1 MELAICPTCKQSVL
15 DDDAVECPF
24 CGSPMKSGTAP
35 PRPTSSATGK
45 TSPAG
50 SSKGNKGGVVP
61 AKPAE
66 DDPFGVDPA
75 TTAKA
80 VPLSL
85 RPVAGKSFEVRCPM
99 CETVGYAS
107 TKVQGHAVR
116 CCNPQ
121 CLVPVFTVKAP
132 KREEPPP
139 PPPVPPKSPLPVY
152 LGCGLALAGL
162 AGGLLYYLNSIKAPE
177 QLPPLPPVA
186 RSERSGTTET
196 EDPGT
201 EIAGQP
207 APEQTPADPV
217 AERAVDLKDSVN
229 RAIEASLK
237 APAAKKS
244 FARRLAA
251 LAMVHAGDRP
261 AAEDQLNQLRRVSAQ
276 SPYEVI
282 PPLALATWRFH
293 QEGSPERA
301 AALEELKR
309 HAPQLPKRGRFA
321 IESGLA
327 TATLQASA
335 GDAAGA
341 RDTLA
346 AHRAAPRVEQLAA
359 LLQLVNLDGTF
370 DLDARQPGR
379 LAGDWQ
385 APLETGLTLQL
396 CQQGRW
402 EAAEAWARQLSDPL
416 ARDESLLAFAELGAR
431 RVLSQQ
437 TPGDLASIQAVGESL
452 SPIGKIRLATR
463 LAAVQSSVGQDPE
476 TQKLLATAK
485 ILLGGLSVAPPPRLP
500 TLKSVFDSKTPDA
513 IQPQQVGRACQ
524 EQARVQLDLK
534 QPEEA
539 WKTLKIGLTHLR
551 GAGPGL
557 LAIRKLRSRAEG
569 TEVEGLR
576 RELKRI
582 LALANDDQVQRE
594 LTRFRQKTEE
604 LERAAQ
610 VRFRGQIDLLA
621 AALEMGLAEPAWKE
635 ILEMDGQQGDDDRDP
650 VLSSALPPLAA
661 LAFERAGK
669 QEQAQSI
676 RRDFANRAAEA
687 EPQEASRIIPHLLAQ
702 ACDDGEV
709 PRGLELLKTY
719 LTESGDLQ
727 AEALRL
733 LCQLVNRGK
742 LETAYQLANGIPME
756 SLRDDALFLLAAR
769 AARLDQGTP
778 FKRMLPK
785 GLSVIDSGSLYS
797 GLASGWGE
805 LSRSQ
810 SAVGP

>member
-24 CGSPMKSGTAP
+24 CGSPMKPGTAP
-35 PRPTSSATGK
+35 ARPVSSATGR
-45 TSPAG
+45 TSPPG
-50 SSKGNKGGVVP
+50 SSKGSKGGSAPTRP
-61 AKPAE
+61 AD

-75 TTAKA
+75 ITAKA
-80 VPLSL
+80 VPLAP
-85 RPVAGKSFEVRCPM
+85 RPVAGKAFEVRCPM
-99 CETVGYAS
+99 CETVGYSS

-139 PPPVPPKSPLPVY
+139 PPPIQPKSPLPMY
-152 LGCGLALAGL
+152 LVGGLALAGL
-162 AGGLLYYLNSIKAPE
+162 AGGLWYYLNTIKAPE
-177 QLPPLPPVA
+177 QTPPLPPVV
-186 RSERSGTTET
+186 RTERPGPAET
-196 EDPGT
+196 EDPGL
-201 EIAGQP
+201 ENSGQTTAEQKVWDP
-207 APEQTPADPV
+207 A
-217 AERAVDLKDSVN
+217 AERAGDLKDSVN

-251 LAMVHAGDRP
+251 LALVHAGDRP

-282 PPLALATWRFH
+282 APLALATWRFH

-309 HAPQLPKRGRFA
+309 HAPLLPKRGRFA

-341 RDTLA
+341 RNTLA

-416 ARDESLLAFAELGAR
+416 ARDESLLVFAESSALR
-431 RVLSQQ
+431 QLSQQ
-437 TPGDLASIQAVGESL
+437 PPADLSAIQALGELL
-452 SPIGKIRLATR
+452 SPVGKIRLATR
-463 LAAVQSSVGQDPE
+463 LVAAQSSVGQNAE
-476 TQKLLATAK
+476 TPKLLSAANTQLAS
-485 ILLGGLSVAPPPRLP
+485 LAVAPPPRLP
-500 TLKSVFDSKTPDA
+500 TLKSVFDSKTPDP
-513 IQPQQVGRACQ
+513 IQPQQLGRACQ
-524 EQARVQLDLK
+524 ELAHVQLDLK
-534 QPEEA
+534 QPDEA
-539 WKTLKIGLTHLR
+539 WKTLKVGLTHLR

-569 TEVEGLR
+569 AEVEGLR
-576 RELKRI
+576 RDLKRI

-635 ILEMDGQQGDDDRDP
+635 ILEIDGQPGDDDRDP

-661 LAFERAGK
+661 LAFERSGK
-669 QEQAQSI
+669 LEQAQSI

-702 ACDDGEV
+702 ACEEGAV

-727 AEALRL
+727 AETLRL
-733 LCQLVNRGK
+733 LCQLINRGK
-742 LETAYQLANGIPME
+742 LETAYQLANGIPLE

-769 AARLDQGTP
+769 TARLDQGTA
-778 FKRMLPK
+778 FKGILPK
-785 GLSVIDSGSLYS
+785 ALSVIDSGSLYS

-805 LSRSQ
+805 LSRTKPS
-810 SAVGP
+810 VGP

>member
-24 CGSPMKSGTAP
+24 CGSPMKAGAAPARPKPSAAGQPATSGA
-35 PRPTSSATGK
+35 GK
-45 TSPAG
+45 GAKGPAA
-50 SSKGNKGGVVP
+50 P

-75 TTAKA
+75 ATAKA
-80 VPLSL
+80 VALS
-85 RPVAGKSFEVRCPM
+85 PKPAPGKSFEVRCPM

-107 TKVQGHAVR
+107 TKVQGHSVR
-116 CCNPQ
+116 CCNPK
-121 CLVPVFTVKAP
+121 CMVPVFTVKAP

-139 PPPVPPKSPLPVY
+139 PPPVQPKSPLPMYVV
-152 LGCGLALAGL
+152 GGLALAGL

-177 QLPPLPPVA
+177 QMSALPPVA
-186 RSERSGTTET
+186 RQEGRIPEPT
-196 EDPGT
+196 EDQSP

-207 APEQTPADPV
+207 TVEAKAADPASV
-217 AERAVDLKDSVN
+217 RAADLKESLN

-251 LAMVHAGDRP
+251 LAMVHAGDRG
-261 AAEDQLNQLRRVSAQ
+261 AAEDQLTQLRRVSGQ

-282 PPLALATWRFH
+282 PPLALASWRFH
-293 QEGSPERA
+293 PEGSPERA

-335 GDAAGA
+335 GDLAGA

-359 LLQLVNLDGTF
+359 LMQLVNLDGSF
-370 DLDARQPGR
+370 DLDAPQPGR

-385 APLETGLTLQL
+385 TPLETGLTLQL
-396 CQQGRW
+396 CQQSRW
-402 EAAEAWARQLSDPL
+402 EAAETWARQLTDPL
-416 ARDESLLAFAELGAR
+416 ARDESLLAFAELSAR
-431 RVLSQQ
+431 RQLSQQ
-437 TPGDLASIQAVGESL
+437 PPGDLSAIQALAESL
-452 SPIGKIRLATR
+452 SPVGKLRLATR
-463 LAAVQSSVGQDPE
+463 LAAVHSSLGQAE
-476 TQKLLATAK
+476 GARQQVAAATTQ
-485 ILLGGLSVAPPPRLP
+485 LGGVAVSTPPRLP
-500 TLKSVFDSKTPDA
+500 TLKSVFDSKTPDP
-513 IQPQQVGRACQ
+513 IQPQQLGRACQ
-524 EQARVQLDLK
+524 ELAQVQLGLK

-539 WKTLKIGLTHLR
+539 WKTLKVGLAHLR

-557 LAIRKLRSRAEG
+557 LAIRKLRARGEG

-576 RELKRI
+576 RELKRS

-594 LTRFRQKTEE
+594 LTRFRQRTAD

-621 AALEMGLAEPAWKE
+621 AGLEMGLAESTWKE
-635 ILEMDGQQGDDDRDP
+635 ALAIDGQDGDDDRDP

-661 LAFERAGK
+661 LAFERSGK
-669 QEQAQSI
+669 QEQAQKI
-676 RRDFANRAAEA
+676 RSEFANRAAEA
-687 EPQEASRIIPHLLAQ
+687 EPQEATRIIPYLLAQ
-702 ACDDGEV
+702 ACEAGEV

-727 AEALRL
+727 AETLRL
-733 LCQLVNRGK
+733 MCQLINRGK
-742 LETAYQLANGIPME
+742 LETAYQLANGVPLE
-756 SLRDDALFLLAAR
+756 SLRDDALFLMAAR
-769 AARLDQGTP
+769 TARLDRGGP
-778 FKRMLPK
+778 LKKVLPK
-785 GLSVIDSGSLYS
+785 VPSVNDAASLYS
-797 GLASGWGE
+797 GMASGWGE
-805 LSRSQ
+805 LSRSTA
-810 SAVGP
+810 SGAP

>member
-24 CGSPMKSGTAP
+24 CGSPMKPGAAP
-35 PRPTSSATGK
+35 ARPKPSA
-45 TSPAG
+45 AG
-50 SSKGNKGGVVP
+50 SSPPSGKGSKGPPAP

-75 TTAKA
+75 ATAKA
-80 VPLSL
+80 VPLS
-85 RPVAGKSFEVRCPM
+85 PKPAPGKSFEVRCPM

-107 TKVQGHAVR
+107 TKVQGHSVR
-116 CCNPQ
+116 CCNPK
-121 CLVPVFTVKAP
+121 CMVPVFTVKVP

-139 PPPVPPKSPLPVY
+139 PPPVQPKSPLPMYAV
-152 LGCGLALAGL
+152 GGLALLGL
-162 AGGLLYYLNSIKAPE
+162 VGGLLYYLNSIKAPE
-177 QLPPLPPVA
+177 QMPALPPIARQEGRVPELNEDQLP
-186 RSERSGTTET
+186 EN
-196 EDPGT
+196 
-201 EIAGQP
+201 AGQP
-207 APEQTPADPV
+207 TAEPKAADP
-217 AERAVDLKDSVN
+217 AAVLAADLKDSQN

-251 LAMVHAGDRP
+251 LAMVHSGDR
-261 AAEDQLNQLRRVSAQ
+261 AATEDQLNQLRRVSGQ
-276 SPYEVI
+276 SPYEVM

-293 QEGSPERA
+293 PEGSPERA
-301 AALEELKR
+301 AALAELKS

-321 IESGLA
+321 IESALA

-335 GDAAGA
+335 GDLPGA
-341 RDTLA
+341 RETLA

-359 LLQLVNLDGTF
+359 LMQLVNLDGSF
-370 DLDARQPGR
+370 DLDAPQPGR

-396 CQQGRW
+396 CQQSRW
-402 EAAEAWARQLSDPL
+402 DAAAAWARQLTDPL
-416 ARDESLLAFAELGAR
+416 ARDESLLVFAELSAR
-431 RVLSQQ
+431 RQLSQQ
-437 TPGDLASIQAVGESL
+437 PPGDLTEIQGLAESL
-452 SPIGKIRLATR
+452 SPVGKLRLATR
-463 LAAVQSSVGQDPE
+463 LALIQSSLGQAE
-476 TQKLLATAK
+476 AARQNVSAATTQLAGFAVPT
-485 ILLGGLSVAPPPRLP
+485 PPRLP
-500 TLKSVFDSKTPDA
+500 TLKSVFDAKTPDP
-513 IQPQQVGRACQ
+513 IQPQQLGRACQ
-524 EQARVQLDLK
+524 ELAQVQLDLK

-539 WKTLKIGLTHLR
+539 WKTLKVGLSHLR

-557 LAIRKLRSRAEG
+557 LAIRGLRARGEG

-576 RELKRI
+576 RELKKI

-594 LTRFRQKTEE
+594 LTRFRQRTVD

-610 VRFRGQIDLLA
+610 VRFRGQVDLLA

-635 ILEMDGQQGDDDRDP
+635 ILAIDGQQGDDDRDP

-669 QEQAQSI
+669 PEPAQAI
-676 RRDFANRAAEA
+676 RSDFANRAAEA
-687 EPQEASRIIPHLLAQ
+687 EPQEATRIIPHLLAQ
-702 ACDDGEV
+702 ACEAGEV
-709 PRGLELLKTY
+709 RRGLELLKTY

-727 AEALRL
+727 TETLRL
-733 LCQLVNRGK
+733 MCQLVNRGK
-742 LETAYQLANGIPME
+742 LETASQLANGIPLE

-769 AARLDQGTP
+769 AARLDQGAP
-778 FKRMLPK
+778 LKQVLPK
-785 GLSVIDSGSLYS
+785 VPAVNDAASLYA

-805 LSRSQ
+805 LSRSKG
-810 SAVGP
+810 AAAP

>member
-24 CGSPMKSGTAP
+24 CGSPMKGGAAP
-35 PRPTSSATGK
+35 ARPASSATGK
-45 TSPAG
+45 PSSQG
-50 SSKGNKGGVVP
+50 SGKGAKGGPPP

-66 DDPFGVDPA
+66 DDPFGVDPTA
-75 TTAKA
+75 TAKA
-80 VPLSL
+80 VPLSP
-85 RPVAGKSFEVRCPM
+85 RPAAGKSFEVRCPM

-107 TKVQGHAVR
+107 TKVQGHPVR

-132 KREEPPP
+132 KREEAPP
-139 PPPVPPKSPLPVY
+139 PPPVQPKSPLPMYVV
-152 LGCGLALAGL
+152 GGLALAGL
-162 AGGLLYYLNSIKAPE
+162 VGGLLYYLNSFKAPE
-177 QLPPLPPVA
+177 RTGPTTPVA
-186 RSERSGTTET
+186 QQEGRGPDQRGDEGAET
-196 EDPGT
+196 
-201 EIAGQP
+201 AGQP
-207 APEQTPADPV
+207 PAEQKVADPK
-217 AERAVDLKDSVN
+217 AERAADLKDSVN

-251 LAMVHAGDRP
+251 LALVHAGDRP
-261 AAEDQLNQLRRVSAQ
+261 ATEDQLTQLRRVSGQ

-335 GDAAGA
+335 GDVAGA
-341 RDTLA
+341 RETLA
-346 AHRAAPRVEQLAA
+346 AHRATPRVEQLAA

-385 APLETGLTLQL
+385 APLETGVTLQL

-402 EAAEAWARQLSDPL
+402 EAAEAWARQLPDPL
-416 ARDESLLAFAELGAR
+416 ARDESLLAFAELSAR
-431 RVLSQQ
+431 RQLSQQ
-437 TPGDLASIQAVGESL
+437 PPGELTAIQALAESL
-452 SPIGKIRLATR
+452 SPVGKMRLATR
-463 LAAVQSSVGQDPE
+463 LAAVQASLGQE
-476 TQKLLATAK
+476 QEAQKQVSAATTQLAGFA
-485 ILLGGLSVAPPPRLP
+485 VATPPRLP

-513 IQPQQVGRACQ
+513 IQPQQLGRACQ
-524 EQARVQLDLK
+524 ELAQVQLSLK
-534 QPEEA
+534 RPEEA
-539 WKTLKIGLTHLR
+539 WKTLQVGLAQLR
-551 GAGPGL
+551 GAGPGR
-557 LAIRKLRSRAEG
+557 LAIRKLRARGEG
-569 TEVEGLR
+569 AEVEGLR

-621 AALEMGLAEPAWKE
+621 AALEMGLVEPAWKE
-635 ILEMDGQQGDDDRDP
+635 ILTIDGQQGDDDRDP

-669 QEQAQSI
+669 PDQAQTI
-676 RRDFANRAAEA
+676 RRDYANRAAEA
-687 EPQEASRIIPHLLAQ
+687 EPQEATRIIPHLLAQ
-702 ACDDGEV
+702 ACEEGEV

-727 AEALRL
+727 AETLRQMG
-733 LCQLVNRGK
+733 QLINRGK
-742 LETAYQLANGIPME
+742 LETAYQLANGIPLE

-769 AARLDQGTP
+769 AARLDQGGP
-778 FKRMLPK
+778 FKRILPK
-785 GLSVIDSGSLYS
+785 VLSVIDSASLNA
-797 GLASGWGE
+797 GLAAGWGE
-805 LSRSQ
+805 LSRAQPS
-810 SAVGP
+810 SAQ